1 MPKIFALRDRLMEV
15 QQSLFSH
22 EENERTKGNSD
33 NNFSSSSS
41 KLFGLNLLHF
51 DSMFDQPPM
60 TSSFHIEHKHPTPEE
75 GKIGTPKT
83 YVHTSILNTPKKRHC
98 PVNSFQNGL
107 LKPSCHSQLT
117 STFTH
122 IAVHFQ
128 RTYGG

>member
-1 MPKIFALRDRLMEV
+1 MNWIKIELNKILFVWQKFETKKWLNMPKIFALRDRLMEV

-60 TSSFHIEHKHPTPEE
+60 TSSFHIEHKHLTPEE

-83 YVHTSILNTPKKRHC
+83 YVHTSILNTPK
-98 PVNSFQNGL
+98 NGIG
-107 LKPSCHSQLT
+107 PS
-117 STFTH
+117 
-122 IAVHFQ
+122 IHFK
-128 RTYGG
+128 TVF